1 MSNLTK
7 SWQFIRNI
15 YVIDAAG
22 SRRVDPLAVIL
33 SLVFVLSMGSFVFFL
48 AQALRPVPT
57 SIVAEVG
64 GAPAS
69 GQLENGANPT
79 SEAVVSSTATPAIT
93 DTPPS
98 AEEQQTLTASIP
110 TSYPSGLLADTPGS
124 ANAYPVSG
132 EATANPTASNGGQAA
147 PTATQASGQSQNP
160 TPTQAQVS
168 GPTATPTLVTITRP
182 ADGMVMVNIPAGTF
196 NMGSEDSE
204 VIPVWFG
211 EMPVH
216 EVNLSAYYIDQT
228 EVTNAMF
235 AKCVQSGSCT
245 VPEFPDSSS
254 RATYYGDGNYA
265 NYPVIYVSYLQAN
278 AYCQWA
284 GARLPTE
291 AEWEKAARGTDGR
304 MYPWGNTI
312 ACDQANF
319 LGCGVDT
326 TAVGSYP
333 SGKSPYGL
341 FDMAGNVFEWVNDWL
356 GEAYYATA
364 PRDNPQGPTSGTF
377 RVLRGGSWASD
388 QYEVRSAARGMLS
401 PDYTDAITGFRC
413 ARNP

>member
-15 YVIDAAG
+15 YVIDTAG

-33 SLVFVLSMGSFVFFL
+33 SLIFVLSMGSFVFFL
-48 AQALRPVPT
+48 VQAMRPDPT
-57 SIVAEVG
+57 AMSPEYRE
-64 GAPAS
+64 APA
-69 GQLENGANPT
+69 GGLGGNGAN
-79 SEAVVSSTATPAIT
+79 STAESAVDHGPTQVIT
-93 DTPPS
+93 YTQSS
-98 AEEQQTLTASIP
+98 AELQQTVTVSIP
-110 TSYPSGLLADTPGS
+110 TSYPPGMLVVDTPAS
-124 ANAYPVSG
+124 STAYPVSG
-132 EATANPTASNGGQAA
+132 QTTPTASNGGQAA
-147 PTATQASGQSQNP
+147 PTSTQAQGQAPSP
-160 TPTQAQVS
+160 TPTEGQAS

-182 ADGMVMVNIPAGTF
+182 ADGMVMVNIPAGSF

-216 EVNLSAYYIDQT
+216 EVILNAYYIDQT

-245 VPEFPDSSS
+245 VPEFSDSSS

-341 FDMAGNVFEWVNDWL
+341 FDMSGNVFEWVNDWL